1 MRSTAPQ
8 LFLCPPSGLPGHA
21 CVGWGPISG
30 RHYPRV
36 SGHWHLLPFPQG
48 VPPPNSVNQ
57 APSLHTQLCARRSGP
72 LPWVPGVTGP
82 LTWLAHALLDTLQA
96 RGDQGAG
103 LLGKAAV
110 TLLGQLPEA
119 GAGPRAGSD
128 LHADRHFL
136 KAVSETEVVTDG
148 ILPAFRSRPE
158 KGEMLSVDRE
168 EWSGRAQFLGE
179 RPCLET
185 PVLPQGPGAPAPL
198 SRGGEWQAGLKDQL
212 FADGTHG
219 KTRPGVLLVQ
229 TLIF

>member
-1 MRSTAPQ
+1 M
-8 LFLCPPSGLPGHA
+8 
-21 CVGWGPISG
+21 
-30 RHYPRV
+30 
-36 SGHWHLLPFPQG
+36 
-48 VPPPNSVNQ
+48 
-57 APSLHTQLCARRSGP
+57 
-72 LPWVPGVTGP
+72 TGP

-110 TLLGQLPEA
+110 SLLGQLPEA

-128 LHADRHFL
+128 LHADWHFF

-198 SRGGEWQAGLKDQL
+198 SRGEN
-212 FADGTHG
+212 G
-219 KTRPGVLLVQ
+219 KLASKTSSLLTEHVAKPDLVCCLSKPSSFKPSLLLAFPGSFSSFPLRAQ
-229 TLIF
+229 D